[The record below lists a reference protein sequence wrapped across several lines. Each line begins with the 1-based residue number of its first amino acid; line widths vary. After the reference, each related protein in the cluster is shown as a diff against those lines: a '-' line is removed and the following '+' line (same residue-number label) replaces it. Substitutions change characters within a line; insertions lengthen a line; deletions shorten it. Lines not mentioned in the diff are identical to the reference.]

1 MNGIVKNSMPFASPA
16 SRTAGMFG
24 WLSFCRI
31 RISRRNR
38 SSSPGLSDVI
48 EPFMRLTITLTAMRW
63 LLSVRRAA
71 YTRDMPPRP
80 ISPSTVTPLPKRI
93 SIVAARLSN
102 GTGEDIEPGKTER
115 DAREV
120 GLIMGSSF
128 ERANRAWTQ
137 PHQVGRLDAQTATP

>member
-1 MNGIVKNSMPFASPA
+1 MAEFLQNSH
-16 SRTAGMFG
+16 
-24 WLSFCRI
+24 LEEKSFLE
-31 RISRRNR
+31 S
-38 SSSPGLSDVI
+38 
-48 EPFMRLTITLTAMRW
+48 FMRLTITLTAMRS

-115 DAREV
+115 DARGV